1 MSWGRYW
8 LARISVEQSRF
19 GNLIFLTQLL
29 LSSPPPVWFVFD
41 GCVLQ
46 PAKKKARRQAR
57 QEKAAKMAP
66 RPTQLLRP
74 AVHCPTIKVGV
85 FCLFHMCVWE

>member
-1 MSWGRYW
+1 M
-8 LARISVEQSRF
+8 F
-19 GNLIFLTQLL
+19 CKLIL
-29 LSSPPPVWFVFD
+29 FVMFA
-41 GCVLQ
+41 LMFEQ

-74 AVHCPTIKVGV
+74 AVHCPTIKVTMSYP
-85 FCLFHMCVWE
+85 LPL